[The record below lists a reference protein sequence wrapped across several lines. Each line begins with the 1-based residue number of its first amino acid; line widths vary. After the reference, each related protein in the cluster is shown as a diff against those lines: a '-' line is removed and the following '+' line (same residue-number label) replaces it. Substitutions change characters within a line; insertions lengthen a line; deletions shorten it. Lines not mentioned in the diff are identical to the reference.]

1 MQPVLLWGTD
11 GRFSTLMICVRDI
24 GIGDVVAYRILLLA
38 ISVLLSGCMSPGG
51 TNCLYG
57 YDIRPIQTCVS
68 YEYED
73 IFTGTGPKTCL
84 WYKHSEQKVC
94 RKVPRSPE
102 EQTVLEGE
110 EGDRKQRPEESS
122 NPLL

>member
-1 MQPVLLWGTD
+1 
-11 GRFSTLMICVRDI
+11 
-24 GIGDVVAYRILLLA
+24 VACRILLLA
-38 ISVLLSGCMSPGG
+38 ISVLLSACMSSGG

-73 IFTGTGPKTCL
+73 IFTGTGPKRCL

-94 RKVPRSPE
+94 RKTPGSPE
-102 EQTVLEGE
+102 QPTLLEGE
-110 EGDRKQRPEESS
+110 EGGRNQQPEEGS
-122 NPLL
+122 NPVL